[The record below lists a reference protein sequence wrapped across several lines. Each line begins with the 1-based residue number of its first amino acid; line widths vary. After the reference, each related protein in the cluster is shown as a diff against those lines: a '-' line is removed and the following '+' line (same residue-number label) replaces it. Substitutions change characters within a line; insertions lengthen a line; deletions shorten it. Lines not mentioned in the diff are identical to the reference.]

1 MRSLALSEVVKVK
14 IEDAVIGIA
23 GAGGLGSNVAAS
35 LVRIGF
41 KKLII
46 ADFDRVDQSN
56 LNRQF
61 FFRKDIGQ
69 YKVDALK
76 ENLESITE
84 AIDIRIHREKI
95 TPENLDRIF
104 QEADIMVE
112 ALDDPGA
119 KAMLVNEW

>member
-1 MRSLALSEVVKVK
+1 MK